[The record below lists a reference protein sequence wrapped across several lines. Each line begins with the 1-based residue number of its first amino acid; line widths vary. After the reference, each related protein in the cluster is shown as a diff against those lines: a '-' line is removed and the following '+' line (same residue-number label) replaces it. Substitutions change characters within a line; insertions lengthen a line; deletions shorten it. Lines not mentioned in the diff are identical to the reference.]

1 MKWLSAKKTNIK
13 ISALVFLLLCT
24 LQSVYTL
31 SHATSQSALKKSQ
44 VQIGFYDLLAD
55 KEERYNI
62 QLMDMNGAMLLTI
75 TCLTDTTFLVK
86 GRLDE
91 GEEKNGRLFYS
102 YVPVRYNNP
111 QDYKMIFSFVDFLRH
126 TDVWVYPMVV
136 NKQPLLIG
144 QSGLMFVYALKK

>member
-1 MKWLSAKKTNIK
+1 MKWLNAKKTSIK
-13 ISALVFLLLCT
+13 ISAFVFLLLCA
-24 LQSVYTL
+24 LQSVYIL
-31 SHATSQSALKKSQ
+31 SHATPQRALKKGQ
-44 VQIGFYDLLAD
+44 VQIGFYDLLAE

-75 TCLTDTTFLVK
+75 TCLNDTTFLVK

-91 GEEKNGRLFYS
+91 GEEKNGRMFYS